1 VPAPKQTQLSE
12 NIFDQVD
19 LFETKP
25 GRDAIFS
32 PIHAMARATA
42 QANDLQMNQQEARL
56 VRHDYALGHSAEEY
70 ERLRRQGQTFEAVTR
85 QLFHAIGLQ
94 PGWTC
99 LDLGCGPGETMRLMG
114 DFVGPSGEVTGLDRE
129 AGAGREAI
137 EQLRATGTSRYRFI
151 EANMES
157 TDDIGGEL
165 FDFTFARLA
174 LLFTR
179 DPVAVL
185 RRMYRW
191 TKPGGYVA
199 VQDLYVHTINL
210 HPKLEAC
217 SELLRVI
224 LETCARSGQD
234 MEFAF
239 KLPVYFVDAGIGAPD
254 GTDINLPMTS
264 LEPFI
269 AHHEALCRSLLPSA
283 IELGVTTQA
292 RMQAVFRD
300 IEQAAAGER
309 PYSALWPAMIGVWK
323 RKPMR

>member
-1 VPAPKQTQLSE
+1 MTLDMS
-12 NIFDQVD
+12 
-19 LFETKP
+19 
-25 GRDAIFS
+25 
-32 PIHAMARATA
+32 
-42 QANDLQMNQQEARL
+42 QQEAGL
-56 VRHDYALGHSAEEY
+56 VRDRYVLGHSSEEY
-70 ERLRRQGQTFEAVTR
+70 QRLQRQGQTFEAVTR
-85 QLFHAIGLQ
+85 RLFHAIGLR

-99 LDLGCGPGETMRLMG
+99 LDVGCGPGETMRLMG
-114 DFVGPSGEVTGLDRE
+114 EMVGPSGEVTGLDRDSN
-129 AGAGREAI
+129 AGREAI
-137 EQLRATGTSRYRFI
+137 ARLQATGTSCYRFI

-157 TDDIGGEL
+157 ADDIGGEL

-191 TKPGGYVA
+191 TKPGGSVA
-199 VQDLYVHTINL
+199 VQDLYVRTINL
-210 HPKLEAC
+210 YPRLEAC

-254 GTDINLPMTS
+254 GTDIDLPMTS
-264 LEPFI
+264 LEPFV
-269 AHHEALCRSLLPSA
+269 AHHQALCRSLLPRA
-283 IELGVTTQA
+283 VELGVTTQE
-292 RMQAVFRD
+292 RMQGVFRD
-300 IEQAAAGER
+300 LEQARADER
-309 PYSALWPAMIGVWK
+309 QYSALWPAMIGVWK

>member
-1 VPAPKQTQLSE
+1 
-12 NIFDQVD
+12 
-19 LFETKP
+19 
-25 GRDAIFS
+25 
-32 PIHAMARATA
+32 M
-42 QANDLQMNQQEARL
+42 
-56 VRHDYALGHSAEEY
+56 VRHDYVFGHSAEEY
-70 ERLRRQGQTFEAVTR
+70 ERLRRQAQTLEPVTR
-85 QLFHAIGLQ
+85 RLFRAIGLR

-114 DFVGPSGEVTGLDRE
+114 VMVGPSGAVTGLDRDPK
-129 AGAGREAI
+129 AGREAI
-137 EQLRATGTSRYRFI
+137 ERLQATGACRYRFI

-179 DPVAVL
+179 DPIAVL

-199 VQDLYVHTINL
+199 VQDLYVRTIDL
-210 HPKLEAC
+210 YPKHEAC

-224 LETCARSGQD
+224 QETCERSGQD

-239 KLPVYFVDAGIGAPD
+239 KLPVYFVAAGIGTPD
-254 GTDINLPMTS
+254 GTDVNLPMTS

-269 AHHEALCRSLLPSA
+269 AHHQALCRSLLPRA
-283 IELGVTTQA
+283 IELGVTTQS
-292 RMQAVFRD
+292 RIRDVFQD
-300 IEQAAAGER
+300 VEQAAADKR
-309 PYSALWPAMIGVWK
+309 HYSALWPAMIGVWK
-323 RKPMR
+323 RKPMQ